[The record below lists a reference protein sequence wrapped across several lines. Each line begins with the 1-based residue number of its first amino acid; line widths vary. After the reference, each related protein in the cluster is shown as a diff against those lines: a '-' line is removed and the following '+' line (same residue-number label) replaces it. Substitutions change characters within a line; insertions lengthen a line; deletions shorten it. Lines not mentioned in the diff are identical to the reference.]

1 MARIRTLAFLLLA
14 LTATASLAVNSC
26 GGGGGGGY
34 GGGSPTE
41 PPRPAQVITVQVKD
55 FSYEPKSITIEPGDT
70 VRWVLSGSDHTHTVT
85 ALNGAFDSGAVF
97 TGSGAMFE
105 RRFDTVGTFD
115 YSCKSHKLC
124 CQMQGSVR
132 VGSNSPP
139 PSPGYE

>member
-26 GGGGGGGY
+26 GGGGGGN

-41 PPRPAQVITVQVKD
+41 PRPGQTIVVQVKD

-70 VRWVLSGSDHTHTVT
+70 VRWVLSGADHTHTVT
-85 ALNGAFDSGAVF
+85 ALNGAFDSGMVF
-97 TGSGAMFE
+97 SASGAIYE
-105 RRFDTVGTFD
+105 RRFDTTGTFD